1 MPSTARRIAV
11 QLLLA
16 LPVVAAH
23 AGRPAA
29 AAAEPDPSM
38 GAHGMVLFGGRA
50 GLYASHLPMFHP
62 PHAVQAV
69 LRVHFADPRLDAAVR
84 ARLDG
89 KAALWTLDPERFA
102 LSRLAPGAAQPLAA
116 FRADVV
122 EGHFEQGG
130 AVRYRAAGLVVD
142 EVLVYRPLAGTA
154 PPPPDATYLPVGRF
168 LVKRID
174 GRPDV
179 DHIVRLR
186 RPAAA
191 PVTVARTG
199 GLPDMAALA
208 RRVPLDGTV
217 YESGEDL
224 R

>member
-1 MPSTARRIAV
+1 MPTTRRRIAAL
-11 QLLLA
+11 LLLA
-16 LPVVAAH
+16 LPAVVAHAQAH
-23 AGRPAA
+23 ADTNTGADA
-29 AAAEPDPSM
+29 SM
-38 GAHGMVLFGGRA
+38 GVHGMVLFGGRA
-50 GLYASHLPMFHP
+50 GLYASHLPMFHA

-102 LSRLAPGAAQPLAA
+102 LDRLAPGAARPLAA

-122 EGHFEQGG
+122 QGHFEQGG

-142 EVLVYRPLAGTA
+142 AVLVYRPLAGDA
-154 PPPPDATYLPVGRF
+154 PPPADATYLPVGRF

-186 RPAAA
+186 RPASA
-191 PVTVARTG
+191 PVVVARSG
-199 GLPDMAALA
+199 GLPDVAALA

-224 R
+224 Q